1 MSEPKVVS
9 TEEYLRSLSIP
20 QFPLN
25 FEAEDQLKIHLMCAM
40 LCCPKQIADD
50 GTLSVHEIN
59 KNIWQVSE
67 HFLDLYVIARD
78 ATKDDEIEFSK
89 IAGNLSTVLEENGTR
104 GAFVRC
110 LPLLQKAERRARP
123 A

>member
-1 MSEPKVVS
+1 M
-9 TEEYLRSLSIP
+9 
-20 QFPLN
+20 
-25 FEAEDQLKIHLMCAM
+25 
-40 LCCPKQIADD
+40 
-50 GTLSVHEIN
+50 
-59 KNIWQVSE
+59 
-67 HFLDLYVIARD
+67 IARD

-89 IAGNLSTVLEENGTR
+89 IAGNLVSFFFYLNCAVHKMLFRPVFQRLRFFSLVKSKTQYYLLKHKFIVQSTVLEENGTR